1 MRVVIVLGVVGLL
14 WSGVSRADCPTSGC
28 VAGGGPAAT
37 DCFVQWG
44 GITDA
49 KQVCT
54 DGDPSCDTDGV
65 ADGVCTLGLTACVNV
80 TSAGCTPAA
89 LTAAAV
95 APTTLP
101 AESALQSTLTSLVG
115 NASQICAAPAA
126 GFAIP
131 LNGSGTKLGPVKNG
145 VAKFKVTATA
155 GKKDVDKLKLQ
166 CAPGAQLARDVQP
179 IFTAKCA
186 IPSCHSGPTPSGG
199 HTLEDGQTYADNVNV
214 KALIPSNGLRIK
226 PGNVKASFL
235 VKKIIAGVHLNPVN
249 GGAFMPQGCPGL
261 PPAGGCLTDQ
271 EILTIMSWI
280 QRGAP
285 ND

>member
-1 MRVVIVLGVVGLL
+1 MRVMIVLGVVGLL
-14 WSGVSRADCPTSGC
+14 WSGVSRADIP

-37 DCFVQWG
+37 DCFVQWS
-44 GITDA
+44 GITA
-49 KQVCT
+49 TNQVCV
-54 DGDPSCDTDGV
+54 DGDPSCDTDGK
-65 ADGVCTLGLTACVNV
+65 ADGVCTIGLAACVNAAS
-80 TSAGCTPAA
+80 TGCTPAA
-89 LTAAAV
+89 LTAATV

-101 AESALQSTLTSLVG
+101 AESALQSSLTSLVG
-115 NASQICAAPAA
+115 NASQICAGPAA
-126 GFAIP
+126 GFQIP
-131 LNGSGTKLGPVKNG
+131 LNGGAKLAPVKNG

-155 GKKDVDKLKLQ
+155 GKKDVDKFKLQ

-235 VKKIIAGVHLNPVN
+235 AKKIIAGVHLNPVN

-271 EILTIMSWI
+271 EILTILSWI